1 MNKITGKT
9 TWPRLCELS
18 IRMTNSIPRTE
29 ARLGLVYM
37 SDCSFGGREV
47 SPRADYWRPPLK
59 PRHVVEDGDFG
70 GWMGYGEP
78 DVHRLKWTS
87 GSSGASIEALLV
99 EGEWEIHFV
108 GREEGDHESQYIVDF
123 LSTATGLTEVH
134 LDNPER
140 ILSYLCQD

>member
-1 MNKITGKT
+1 MNRITGKT
-9 TWPRLCELS
+9 TWAHLCELS
-18 IRMTNSIPRTE
+18 IRMTNSIPRDE
-29 ARLGLVYM
+29 CRFGLVYM

-47 SPRADYWRPPLK
+47 SPRVE

-70 GWMGYGEP
+70 GWPGYGEP
-78 DVHRLKWTS
+78 GMTRLKWTS

-123 LSTATGLTEVH
+123 LSTATGLAEIQ
-134 LDNPER
+134 LESPER
-140 ILSYLCQD
+140 VLSYLREEAQ